1 MPHAKTPLPLDT
13 PEKITQAIGDL
24 QSRLDT
30 LAAQH
35 QADAA
40 AVPSAAWKDIGA
52 DIDHLC
58 AAIKTLPGAEA
69 QHYLPDIAAMIRIL
83 DTVLGDQIA

>member
-40 AVPSAAWKDIGA
+40 AVPPAAWKDIGA
-52 DIDHLC
+52 DIDQLC
-58 AAIKTLPGAEA
+58 AAIKNLPGAEA
-69 QHYLPDIAAMIRIL
+69 QHYLPDLGAMIGIL
-83 DTVLGDQIA
+83 DQMIDAQA